1 MKVLDQVISDEYAIY
16 NGDSCEVIKKLND
29 ESIDYMIYSPPFDS
43 LYTYSNSDRYM
54 GNSDKGEFI
63 KHFEFLAKDL
73 FRVLK
78 SGRLMSFHCMNLPTS
93 KVKDGYIG
101 IRDFRGELIRLFQKV
116 GFIFHS
122 EVCIWKDPVIAQ
134 QRTKALG
141 LLHKQL
147 VKDSAMSRQGIAD
160 YLVTMRKPGTNAE
173 PISGGL
179 TYYCGDGNPI
189 TSNFDEDKGNLNRG
203 SIEVWQRYAS
213 PVWMD
218 INPSNTLALKGSKD
232 EDDEKHICPLQLDV
246 IERALQLWSNE
257 GDIVFTPFLGIGSE
271 VYQALKMRRKG
282 IGIELKSSYFNVAAK
297 NCKLAMHEREQ
308 KSLF

>member
-1 MKVLDQVISDEYAIY
+1 MDVIDQVVTDEYAIY
-16 NGDSCEVIKKLND
+16 NGDSCEVIKSFDD
-29 ESIDYMIYSPPFDS
+29 ESIDYTPFDS
-43 LYTYSNSDRYM
+43 LYTYSNSDRDM

-93 KVKDGYIG
+93 KVKDGFIG
-101 IRDFRGELIRLFQKV
+101 IRDFRGELIRLFQEV

-147 VKDSAMSRQGIAD
+147 VKDSAMSRQGIPD
-160 YLVTMRKPGTNAE
+160 YLVTMRKPGENKK
-173 PISGGL
+173 PISGGFE
-179 TYYCGDGNPI
+179 YYSGDGEPI
-189 TSNFDEDKGNLNRG
+189 TAEFNEEKGSLNRG

-218 INPSNTLALKGSKD
+218 IRQSNTLALKGSKD
-232 EDDEKHICPLQLDV
+232 DEDEKHICPLQLDV
-246 IERALQLWSNE
+246 IERALQLWTNE
-257 GDIVFTPFLGIGSE
+257 GDIVLTPFLGIGSE
-271 VYQALKMRRKG
+271 VYQSLKMKLRG
-282 IGIELKSSYFNVAAK
+282 VGVELKSSYFKVAAK
-297 NCKLAMHEREQ
+297 NCKLAINQRQQ
-308 KSLF
+308 KSLFD